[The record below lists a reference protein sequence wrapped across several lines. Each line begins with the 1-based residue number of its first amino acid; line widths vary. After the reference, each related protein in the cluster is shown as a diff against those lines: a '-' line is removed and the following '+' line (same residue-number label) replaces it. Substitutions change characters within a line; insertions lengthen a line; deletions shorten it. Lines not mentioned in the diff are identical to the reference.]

1 MCGIGQR
8 EAQLLRQ
15 RRKAAAHVK
24 NTHGLDP
31 LNVSLRSL
39 SDEEGLGALLS
50 LEMIGYEV
58 IWNAWR
64 KPASAYVWSGPNEHW
79 LSDGN
84 KDLSGK

>member
-1 MCGIGQR
+1 MTRNNELILCQLPETSMCGIGQR

-50 LEMIGYEV
+50 LEMMDT
-58 IWNAWR
+58 
-64 KPASAYVWSGPNEHW
+64 K
-79 LSDGN
+79 
-84 KDLSGK
+84 

>member
-50 LEMIGYEV
+50 LEMMDT
-58 IWNAWR
+58 
-64 KPASAYVWSGPNEHW
+64 K
-79 LSDGN
+79 
-84 KDLSGK
+84 